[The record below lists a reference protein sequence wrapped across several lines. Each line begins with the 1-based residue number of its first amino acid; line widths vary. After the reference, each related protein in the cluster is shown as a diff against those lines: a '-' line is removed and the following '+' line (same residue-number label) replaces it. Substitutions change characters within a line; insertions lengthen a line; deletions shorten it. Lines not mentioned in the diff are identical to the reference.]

1 MEDTNIIV
9 GLVIA
14 ALFMVLIIGGGVWYL
29 CCSKHEP
36 NDGPDYTVAISNRLF
51 KVSQKNSFI
60 FH

>member
-14 ALFMVLIIGGGVWYL
+14 ALFMVLIIAGGVWYL

-51 KVSQKNSFI
+51 KVSQK
-60 FH
+60 